1 MDSPTKDN
9 LRERLQSA
17 LAQARSDSAEMLSVA
32 FPPLPPS
39 AFDTLARS
47 PDAPVIFFFENAQKN
62 PAEIALDFRNDFFS
76 CEKVSFPTLKNAF
89 PRARKQISLA
99 DGKSPRV
106 PAPKIFVAGTFGNS
120 ARPFAAIPMWQI
132 SSTGDET
139 QISAHVFLNEEKQL
153 TAEILYAEFL
163 QIKAISE
170 TPSQQNPLPEIISE
184 TELGGATY
192 LNRAIHAIGEI
203 EAGNFEKIV
212 LSRAK
217 DFTFPDKENFPAET
231 LCATLRERFLRGGC
245 TIFSARTNARNPREK
260 IVGATPEMLVRLR
273 DGVLETEALA
283 GTIANDLRAPEILA
297 AQLLSDTK
305 ELREHRLV
313 VDFIVEKLRTSGLN
327 PQFPQTP
334 NVRRLPNVFHL
345 HTPIKTALPAQNFS
359 LGEIAATLHPTPA
372 MCGVPAQ
379 NAEKFIC
386 ENEPFP
392 RENFSA
398 PVGFLDADG
407 NGFFAVAIRC
417 AKIFDGKIRLY
428 AGSGL
433 VRGSSPQK
441 EFDEIEAKLS
451 ALSALLR

>member
-1 MDSPTKDN
+1 MDSPTKND

-17 LAQARSDSAEMLSVA
+17 LAQARSDGAEMLSVA

-39 AFDTLARS
+39 AFDALARS
-47 PDAPVIFFFENAQKN
+47 PNAPVIFFFENAQKN

-76 CEKVSFPTLKNAF
+76 CEKASFPTLKNAF
-89 PRARKQISLA
+89 PRTRKKISLA
-99 DGKSPRV
+99 EEKSPLV

-120 ARPFAAIPMWQI
+120 ARPFAAIPTWQI
-132 SSTGDET
+132 SRTEKET
-139 QISAHVFLNEEKQL
+139 QIGAHVFLTGEKL
-153 TAEILYAEFL
+153 PDAETLCSEFL

-170 TPSQQNPLPEIISE
+170 TPGQTRPLPKVLSE
-184 TELGGATY
+184 TELGGETY

-212 LSRAK
+212 LARAK
-217 DFTFPDKENFPAET
+217 DFAFPSEENFPSET
-231 LCATLRERFLRGGC
+231 LCATLRERFLDGGC
-245 TIFSARTNARNPREK
+245 TIFSARTNARNPHEK

-273 DGVLETEALA
+273 NGILETEALA
-283 GTIANDLRAPEILA
+283 GTIAKDSRAPEMLA
-297 AQLLSDTK
+297 AQLLADAK
-305 ELREHRLV
+305 ELREHRFV
-313 VDFIVEKLRTSGLN
+313 VDFIVGKLRSFGLN
-327 PQFPQTP
+327 PRFPQTP

-345 HTPIKTALPAQNFS
+345 HTPIEAAVPAQTVS
-359 LGEIAATLHPTPA
+359 LGEIASELHPTPA

-379 NAEKFIC
+379 SAEKFIC

-433 VRGSSPQK
+433 VCGSSPQR

>member
-1 MDSPTKDN
+1 MDSPTKND

-17 LAQARSDSAEMLSVA
+17 LAQAQSDSAEMLSVA
-32 FPPLPPS
+32 FPPLPSS
-39 AFDTLARS
+39 AFAALARS
-47 PDAPVIFFFENAQKN
+47 PNAPVIFFFENAQKN

-89 PRARKQISLA
+89 PRTRKQISLA
-99 DGKSPRV
+99 EEKSLLV
-106 PAPKIFVAGTFGNS
+106 PAPKIFVAGTFGDS
-120 ARPFAAIPMWQI
+120 ARPFAAIPTWQI
-132 SSTGDET
+132 SRTENET
-139 QISAHVFLNEEKQL
+139 QISAHVFLNGENL
-153 TAEILYAEFL
+153 PDAETLCSEFL
-163 QIKAISE
+163 QIKAISK
-170 TPSQQNPLPEIISE
+170 TPGQARPLPKVLSE
-184 TELGGATY
+184 TELGGETY

-212 LSRAK
+212 LARAK
-217 DFTFPDKENFPAET
+217 DFAFQSEENFPSET
-231 LCATLRERFLRGGC
+231 LCATLRERFLYGGC

-260 IVGATPEMLVRLR
+260 IIGATPEMLVRLR
-273 DGVLETEALA
+273 NGILETEALA
-283 GTIANDLRAPEILA
+283 GTIANDLHNPEMLA
-297 AQLLSDTK
+297 AQLLADAK
-305 ELREHRLV
+305 ELREHRFV
-313 VDFIVEKLRTSGLN
+313 VDFIVGKLRSSGLN
-327 PQFPQTP
+327 PRFPQTP

-345 HTPIKTALPAQNFS
+345 HTPIEAAVPAQTVS
-359 LGEIAATLHPTPA
+359 LGEIAAELHPTPA

-379 NAEKFIC
+379 AAEKFIC
-386 ENEPFP
+386 ENEPVP

-398 PVGFLDADG
+398 PVGFLDANG

-433 VRGSSPQK
+433 VCGSSPQK